1 MNILLLV
8 DCYLPS
14 TKSSAKLI
22 HDLAYEFYHQGHI
35 PTIVAPDDALT
46 VRMAA
51 FHEENIRVL
60 RIKTGKIKTASRFVR
75 ALNEM
80 RLSTLLW
87 KRGKEFFLSNRFDLI
102 VYYSP
107 SIFWGSIVKRLKY
120 LYDCSSYLILR
131 DIFPQWTVD
140 AGILKESVIY
150 RYFKWKEMQ
159 NYNAADI
166 IGVQSP
172 ANLLYFEANCL
183 NKKCQL
189 EVLYNWTTLREENI
203 QLGAHRVRLGLEGKV
218 VFFYGGNIGVAQD
231 MDNIVR
237 LSNNL
242 LDEPSAYFLLVGGG
256 SEVPRLR
263 ADIASKGLTNIA
275 IHDAVGQ
282 REYLSMLA
290 EFDVGLISLDR
301 GLKTHNFPGKMLGYM
316 YNAMPI
322 LASINK
328 GNDLK
333 NIIEDAEA
341 GFVCFN
347 GEDDKLYELAKRLLH
362 DSDLRR
368 KTGKNA
374 RVLLENKFS
383 VSRAASQI
391 LSHFIP

>member
-1 MNILLLV
+1 ML
-8 DCYLPS
+8 
-14 TKSSAKLI
+14 
-22 HDLAYEFYHQGHI
+22 F
-35 PTIVAPDDALT
+35 
-46 VRMAA
+46 R
-51 FHEENIRVL
+51 
-60 RIKTGKIKTASRFVR
+60 
-75 ALNEM
+75 
-80 RLSTLLW
+80 
-87 KRGKEFFLSNRFDLI
+87 
-102 VYYSP
+102 
-107 SIFWGSIVKRLKY
+107 
-120 LYDCSSYLILR
+120 
-131 DIFPQWTVD
+131 
-140 AGILKESVIY
+140 
-150 RYFKWKEMQ
+150 
-159 NYNAADI
+159 
-166 IGVQSP
+166 
-172 ANLLYFEANCL
+172 
-183 NKKCQL
+183 
-189 EVLYNWTTLREENI
+189 
-203 QLGAHRVRLGLEGKV
+203 
-218 VFFYGGNIGVAQD
+218 
-231 MDNIVR
+231 
-237 LSNNL
+237 
-242 LDEPSAYFLLVGGG
+242 SAYFLLVGGG